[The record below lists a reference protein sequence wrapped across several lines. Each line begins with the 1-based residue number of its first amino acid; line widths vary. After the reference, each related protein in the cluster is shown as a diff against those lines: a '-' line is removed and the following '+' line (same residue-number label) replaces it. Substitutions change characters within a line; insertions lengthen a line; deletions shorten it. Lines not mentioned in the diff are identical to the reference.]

1 MHLNGLKIF
10 CFVAEMP
17 QWLTQV
23 SIIGQKIANLD
34 TLFRFCGQAAEIEK
48 AYDNNKKERKYFTKI
63 LIQMHCLQIAVQ
75 ESKSLY
81 RSPARRHFYGTENM
95 IWADNEQL
103 LRAFCTVLH
112 CDRPTK

>member
-48 AYDNNKKERKYFTKI
+48 ACDNNKKERKYFSKNLNSNALPTVTGLLSNNYTQKTLQAI
-63 LIQMHCLQIAVQ
+63 LFF
-75 ESKSLY
+75 SLSFATY
-81 RSPARRHFYGTENM
+81 SV
-95 IWADNEQL
+95 D
-103 LRAFCTVLH
+103 
-112 CDRPTK
+112 

>member
-1 MHLNGLKIF
+1 MQVQCAHKMHLNGLKIF

-48 AYDNNKKERKYFTKI
+48 AYDNNKK
-63 LIQMHCLQIAVQ
+63 
-75 ESKSLY
+75 
-81 RSPARRHFYGTENM
+81 
-95 IWADNEQL
+95 D
-103 LRAFCTVLH
+103 AFQTH
-112 CDRPTK
+112 RPTK

>member
-48 AYDNNKKERKYFTKI
+48 AYDNNEKERKYFSTNLNSNALPTVTGLLSNNCTQKTLQAI
-63 LIQMHCLQIAVQ
+63 LFF
-75 ESKSLY
+75 SLSFATY
-81 RSPARRHFYGTENM
+81 SV
-95 IWADNEQL
+95 D
-103 LRAFCTVLH
+103 
-112 CDRPTK
+112 

>member
-48 AYDNNKKERKYFTKI
+48 AYDSNKKERKYFTKN
-63 LIQMHCLQIAVQ
+63 LNSNALPTHCTHTA
-75 ESKSLY
+75 
-81 RSPARRHFYGTENM
+81 
-95 IWADNEQL
+95 
-103 LRAFCTVLH
+103 
-112 CDRPTK
+112 